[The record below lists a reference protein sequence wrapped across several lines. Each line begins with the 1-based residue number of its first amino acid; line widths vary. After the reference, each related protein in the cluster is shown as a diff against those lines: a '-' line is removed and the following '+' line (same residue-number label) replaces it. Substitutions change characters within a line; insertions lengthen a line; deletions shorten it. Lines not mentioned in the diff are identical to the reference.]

1 MQDVHFVYNTS
12 LDELIMPEYGR
23 MVQDLV
29 LHCKAIEDPKYRQS
43 FAETVIEL
51 MQIMTPYN
59 RNFEEHRKKLW
70 HHFFRIAQYKID
82 VIPPTGIIPTPENDI
97 IIPEKIEYP
106 HALERNRHYG
116 NYVNAMIQKA
126 ITLEDPKKKMAFAVI
141 MASYMKMAFKNW
153 NKEHYVS
160 DEIIKEDL
168 FNMSKGVLEIPE
180 ETVLEVATNYTRHQ
194 KIRPNNYKGGGKN
207 QKHYN
212 KPRNKSNFKS
222 RRPQ

>member
-1 MQDVHFVYNTS
+1 
-12 LDELIMPEYGR
+12 
-23 MVQDLV
+23 
-29 LHCKAIEDPKYRQS
+29 
-43 FAETVIEL
+43 
-51 MQIMTPYN
+51 
-59 RNFEEHRKKLW
+59 
-70 HHFFRIAQYKID
+70 
-82 VIPPTGIIPTPENDI
+82 
-97 IIPEKIEYP
+97 
-106 HALERNRHYG
+106 
-116 NYVNAMIQKA
+116 MIQKA

-141 MASYMKMAFKNW
+141 IASYMKMAFKNW